1 MDFCTGSI
9 LAEEGWARSVGSP
22 SRKASPFPDTG
33 KSQARENQRERER
46 ERGPV
51 GVGEGRRVAHH
62 VPSTPDWVGNAGYR
76 DREAGGCRP
85 GRSRAVSSV
94 LGRRQVWLPAYL
106 R

>member
-22 SRKASPFPDTG
+22 SRKASPFPDAG
-33 KSQARENQRERER
+33 KRARPGKTRERER

-62 VPSTPDWVGNAGYR
+62 VPSAPDWVGNAGYR
-76 DREAGGCRP
+76 DREAGRGRP